1 MADVKYGNGIARVNV
16 RFEGEQDPNR
26 THKKL
31 LLVRQE
37 ANRSVRRN
45 MSQKR
50 ATVHQR
56 LALYSYLH
64 ISLAFTS
71 AIRPHTSDIFQPYF
85 ACKDTP
91 FLLISHAKTEDVISW
106 KIDFT
111 QVQKQNHS
119 YDSTS
124 PSCHTY
130 VFYAL
135 TIKFFLNYPLL

>member
-1 MADVKYGNGIARVNV
+1 MTSCKSS
-16 RFEGEQDPNR
+16 PNSAVSR
-26 THKKL
+26 ESSSTTTKRSGTLNDRQRPFLKVQSEL
-31 LLVRQE
+31 L
-37 ANRSVRRN
+37 
-45 MSQKR
+45 K
-50 ATVHQR
+50 QR

-91 FLLISHAKTEDVISW
+91 FLLISHAKTENVISW

-135 TIKFFLNYPLL
+135 TIKFFLNYTLL

>member
-56 LALYSYLH
+56 LALIFKDRELSV
-64 ISLAFTS
+64 IRNPSLFRSGRT
-71 AIRPHTSDIFQPYF
+71 
-85 ACKDTP
+85 
-91 FLLISHAKTEDVISW
+91 
-106 KIDFT
+106 
-111 QVQKQNHS
+111 
-119 YDSTS
+119 
-124 PSCHTY
+124 
-130 VFYAL
+130 
-135 TIKFFLNYPLL
+135 